1 MRNSIGNNRLWD
13 GGRFVDEWIFHPLV
27 TGRIHTGNSRFICN
41 IQKGGIELKR
51 YRWKHSVYAAQR
63 DKLILKNWED
73 GLIDNEE
80 CARLIS
86 ENNGRPMNPED
97 VPAIAE
103 SLGFI
108 RGMEDNNEEGDQG
121 DKELSEDD
129 NSEVRGS

>member
-1 MRNSIGNNRLWD
+1 MR
-13 GGRFVDEWIFHPLV
+13 
-27 TGRIHTGNSRFICN
+27 
-41 IQKGGIELKR
+41 R

-63 DKLILKNWED
+63 DKFILKNWED

-108 RGMEDNNEEGDQG
+108 RGMEDNNNEESDQG

-129 NSEVRGS
+129 NCQVCGS

>member
-1 MRNSIGNNRLWD
+1 M
-13 GGRFVDEWIFHPLV
+13 
-27 TGRIHTGNSRFICN
+27 
-41 IQKGGIELKR
+41 KR

-86 ENNGRPMNPED
+86 ENNGRRMNPED

-103 SLGFI
+103 SLGYI
-108 RGMEDNNEEGDQG
+108 REMEENNEESDQG

-129 NSEVRGS
+129 NGQVRGS

>member
-1 MRNSIGNNRLWD
+1 
-13 GGRFVDEWIFHPLV
+13 
-27 TGRIHTGNSRFICN
+27 
-41 IQKGGIELKR
+41 LKR
-51 YRWKHSVYAAQR
+51 YRWKHDAFAAQR
-63 DKLILKNWED
+63 DKLILRNWEN

-86 ENNGRPMNPED
+86 ENNGRKMDPED

-108 RGMEDNNEEGDQG
+108 REMEDKNEESDPG

-129 NSEVRGS
+129 NCQVCGS